1 LSSHWDQIGQIIEIV
16 ISLKPRG
23 ILDIG
28 PGRGKYG
35 VLFCEYLREWAE
47 QDVIVD
53 AVANEPIWCRHAY
66 HEVYRGDALEVLPH
80 LTKNYNLVTII
91 DVIEHLKVEDGQK
104 LLRLAAGRGEK
115 ILLTTP
121 KDASKCGEHKSEWAP
136 GMVGKALMTVRYRTY
151 EHPRA
156 WIMLID
162 GELRLKP

>member
-1 LSSHWDQIGQIIEIV
+1 LSSHWDQIPQIIEIV
-16 ISLKPRG
+16 MQIKPRG

-53 AVANEPIWCRHAY
+53 AIADEPIWCRHAY
-66 HEVYRGDALEVLPH
+66 HEVWRGNALEILPR
-80 LTKNYNLVTII
+80 LTKNYHLITII
-91 DVIEHLKVEDGQK
+91 DVIEHLKREDGEN
-104 LLRLAAGRGEK
+104 LLRFAAKRGEK

-121 KDASKCGEHKSEWAP
+121 KDASRCGDHKSEWTV
-136 GMVGKALMTVRYRTY
+136 GMVKKVIGNTVDVFP
-151 EHPRA
+151 HPRA